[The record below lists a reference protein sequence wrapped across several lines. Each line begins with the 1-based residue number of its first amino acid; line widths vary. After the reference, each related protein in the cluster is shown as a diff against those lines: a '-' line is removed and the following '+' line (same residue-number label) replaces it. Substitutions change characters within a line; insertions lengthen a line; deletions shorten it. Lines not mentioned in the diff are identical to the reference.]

1 MTVWEFMEKMG
12 KYERFHIVI
21 NNESVTLFERVC
33 FHDVKMHYE
42 ERQAVLDA
50 LEFRATS
57 VDLEKMIIYC
67 ER

>member
-12 KYERFHIVI
+12 KYERFHIAI

-33 FHDVKMHYE
+33 VYDVKMHYE
-42 ERQAVLDA
+42 EREAVLDA
-50 LEFRATS
+50 LELCATS

-67 ER
+67 EE